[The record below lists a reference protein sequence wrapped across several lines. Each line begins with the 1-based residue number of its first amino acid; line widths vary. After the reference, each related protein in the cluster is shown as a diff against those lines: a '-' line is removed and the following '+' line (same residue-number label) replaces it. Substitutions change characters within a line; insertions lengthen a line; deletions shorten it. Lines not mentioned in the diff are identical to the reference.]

1 METCCVQ
8 ILLPVYWS
16 GSRSAALKEREATRD
31 EWLDGVK
38 VHRLRPGTSYV
49 NLGEVKRCVVPPRD
63 SKTLSHK
70 IDVLMHDKEVH
81 KKMGQQA
88 KRRAE
93 TQFDRSIVTE
103 MTVRLYKEVLAG
115 CGMVN

>member
-1 METCCVQ
+1 MS
-8 ILLPVYWS
+8 IL
-16 GSRSAALKEREATRD
+16 
-31 EWLDGVK
+31 
-38 VHRLRPGTSYV
+38 V
-49 NLGEVKRCVVPPRD
+49 NKRCVVPPRD

-103 MTVRLYKEVLAG
+103 MTVRLYEEVLAG